1 MLENCQ
7 SQRRNNMFIGITGA
21 RIFLENEMHKVEYQ
35 NTIIFESK
43 SKSLSIIMALCKKKC
58 DELLTLKTNQV

>member
-1 MLENCQ
+1 
-7 SQRRNNMFIGITGA
+7 MFICITGA
-21 RIFLENEMHKVEYQ
+21 RIFLENEIHKVEYQ

-58 DELLTLKTNQV
+58 DELLTLKSKQV

>member
-1 MLENCQ
+1 
-7 SQRRNNMFIGITGA
+7 MFIGITGA
-21 RIFLENEMHKVEYQ
+21 RIFLENDMHKVEYQ

-43 SKSLSIIMALCKKKC
+43 SKSLSIIIALCKKKC